1 MEFDPLMRKASF
13 LHLMPRYR
21 EIFNVL
27 FKYGFWDI
35 CQLAKLQGLLEITH
49 LGFVEEAKKM
59 GERPVAV
66 RIRMAM
72 EELGPTFIKLGQIAS
87 SRRDLVDDTLY
98 QELRKLQSN
107 AQPFDWKTV
116 RQEVEETLG
125 HSLDE
130 VFSSFGHTPIAAAS
144 IGQVHKARLRKEKIQ
159 VAVKVRRPGI
169 RSTVNADIEIMRH
182 FAAFLAE
189 HIPEAA
195 VFDPVS
201 IVNDLA
207 TSLRREMNFEW
218 EAEQQR
224 EFARLFARTPG
235 IHIPALFDDYNSENL
250 LVSEF
255 ADGLPCDQ
263 PETLR
268 KAGLNP
274 HKLAEKMSRLV
285 YRMIFEFGYFHADP
299 HPGNIAVE
307 EDGTILLYDFGWVG
321 RFSDGFRESLA
332 LAIHSMVQ
340 RESSRLADSLLGMSL
355 NGHVKDPKT
364 LQEDLSLFLTEYLD
378 KPLQEINL
386 EATLNKLL
394 EILRLHRLRMRTEF
408 YTGVKA
414 LTQIEAIARSLH
426 PDINYVRLGE
436 PYAEAVLEEKYSV
449 RKVGQTV
456 FWSSMEFL
464 ELLKDL
470 PLEIRNFTNRLKQGK
485 FDIPVRHQIDPEGY
499 QPLRSTLNHTAN
511 RLAMSLI
518 IAALLI
524 TSGLL
529 LHASIGPS
537 WMGYPVMGH
546 TTFFLGIGLALHM
559 AWKILRRGGL

>member
-27 FKYGFWDI
+27 FKYGFWDM
-35 CQLAKLQGLLEITH
+35 CQLAKLQGVLEVTH
-49 LGFVEEAKKM
+49 LGFVEEARKL
-59 GERPVAV
+59 GEKPVAV
-66 RIRMAM
+66 RIRMAL

-98 QELRKLQSN
+98 FELRKLQSN
-107 AQPFDWKTV
+107 AQPFPWETV
-116 RQEVEETLG
+116 EKNITETLG
-125 HSLDE
+125 QPINE
-130 VFSSFGHTPIAAAS
+130 IFSSFNHTPLAAAS
-144 IGQVHKARLRKEKIQ
+144 IGQVHKAVLRKENLP
-159 VAVKVRRPGI
+159 VAVKIRRPGI
-169 RSTVNADIEIMRH
+169 RTIVNSDIEIMRH
-182 FAAFLAE
+182 FAAFLAS

-207 TSLRREMNFEW
+207 TSLRREMNFDW

-224 EFARLFARTPG
+224 EFARLFARTSSV
-235 IHIPALFDDYNSENL
+235 HIPVIFDDYSSENL
-250 LVSEF
+250 MISEF
-255 ADGLPCDQ
+255 ADGLPCDD
-263 PETLR
+263 PEKHR
-268 KAGLNP
+268 AAGLNP

-285 YRMIFEFGYFHADP
+285 YRMIFEMGYFHADP

-307 EDGTILLYDFGWVG
+307 KDGTILLYDFGWVG

-332 LAIHSMVQ
+332 LAIHSMVE
-340 RESSRLADSLLGMSL
+340 RESSRLADALLGMSL
-355 NGHVKDPKT
+355 DGHVKNPKT

-394 EILRLHRLRMRTEF
+394 EILRLHQLRMRTEF

-414 LTQIEAIARSLH
+414 LTQIEAIARTLH

-436 PYAEAVLEEKYSV
+436 PYAKTVLEEKYSAK
-449 RKVGQTV
+449 KVGKQI
-456 FWSSMEFL
+456 FWSSVEFL
-464 ELLKDL
+464 ELAKDL

-485 FDIPVRHQIDPEGY
+485 FDIPLRHQIDPEGY

-518 IAALLI
+518 IASLLI

-529 LHASIGPS
+529 LHASVGPS
-537 WMGYPVMGH
+537 WMGYPVLGH
-546 TTFFLGIGLALHM
+546 VTFFLGMVLALHL
-559 AWKILRRGGL
+559 AWKIIRRGGL